1 MTVFSDS
8 KTKYTPKG
16 LGKRHTQA
24 LIVFMACFVGILLRA
39 HLSVSIVAM
48 TSHKNV
54 APTIVEDTTNINTFV
69 NNSDLYYDTTENIA
83 NVVNASEMESLTTTE
98 TTPSEI
104 DDANDVNITKSNTKW
119 GIIMVSYFY

>member
-1 MTVFSDS
+1 
-8 KTKYTPKG
+8 
-16 LGKRHTQA
+16 
-24 LIVFMACFVGILLRA
+24 MACFVGILLRA

-83 NVVNASEMESLTTTE
+83 NVVNASEMESLTTTK